1 MSTEIILALTAFFVG
16 GLVGITGVGG
26 GAIMTPVLILF
37 FGVPPVVA
45 VATDL
50 VFATVTKLVASI
62 SHSKVGS
69 VDWGAAK
76 KVWAGSLPGTLLG
89 VFLLIYLSREL
100 VVAVSIILASTLVIT
115 SLSMLV
121 SLGSKGLASPIW
133 GIVGG
138 GFIGVAVATT
148 SVGAGAIGMALLRSI
163 IGDKDPRKLVGT
175 DIVHAIPVAL
185 VAGTS
190 YLFTGFFDSQLFLNL
205 LVGSIPGVLIGSSL
219 LSSLDAAVMRKVLAL
234 VLILAAAGITLNA
247 FGII

>member
-1 MSTEIILALTAFFVG
+1 M
-16 GLVGITGVGG
+16 GITGVGG

-100 VVAVSIILASTLVIT
+100 VLAVSIILASTLVIT

-219 LSSLDAAVMRKVLAL
+219 LSSLDAAVMRKILAL

>member
-1 MSTEIILALTAFFVG
+1 M
-16 GLVGITGVGG
+16 GITGVGG